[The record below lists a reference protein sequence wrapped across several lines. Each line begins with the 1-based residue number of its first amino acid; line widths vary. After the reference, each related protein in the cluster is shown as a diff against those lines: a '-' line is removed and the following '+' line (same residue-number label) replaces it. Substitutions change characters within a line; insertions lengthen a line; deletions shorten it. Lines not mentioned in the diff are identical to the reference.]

1 MSDARP
7 ESHQPGDPPLAALL
21 AELPRRS
28 APRELDERVRLE
40 LSTRLPVTRLLR
52 DLPRGA
58 APRVL
63 DRLVA
68 EELAKPSSG
77 AERFVA
83 SLPRLSAPAE
93 VAAFPKLD
101 RQARSPRH
109 VYGGFAAAALLL
121 LGLAWRWNG
130 AQETPDGD
138 QLAQAPQ
145 PPQRPAPRFELR
157 PLSAGSLDPLAREL
171 FESIDQG
178 RSQLSEGG

>member
-7 ESHQPGDPPLAALL
+7 ESHQPGDPRLAALL

-138 QLAQAPQ
+138 Q
-145 PPQRPAPRFELR
+145 RPAPRFELR